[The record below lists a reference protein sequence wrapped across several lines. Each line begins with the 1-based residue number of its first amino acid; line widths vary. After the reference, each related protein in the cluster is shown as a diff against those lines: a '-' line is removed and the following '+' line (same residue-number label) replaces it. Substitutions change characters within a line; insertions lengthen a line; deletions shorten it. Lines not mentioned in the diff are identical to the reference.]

1 MDSVFKILSH
11 KHFDEPPEMASI
23 KKYVEDEFHVK
34 VGVQVRDK
42 DIIIK
47 VPSAALASTLRL
59 RGPEIKQRCH
69 IDKRLTF
76 QIG

>member
-11 KHFDEPPEMASI
+11 KRFDEPPEIASI

-59 RGPEIKQRCH
+59 RGPDIKQRCH